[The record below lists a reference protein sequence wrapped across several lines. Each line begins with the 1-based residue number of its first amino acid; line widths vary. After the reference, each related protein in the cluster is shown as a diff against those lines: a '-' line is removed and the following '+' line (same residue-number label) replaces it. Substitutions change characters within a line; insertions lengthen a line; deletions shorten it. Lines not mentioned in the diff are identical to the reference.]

1 MDDGNMINTDMN
13 IYSMEDLIVLLE
25 LEEDFTKEDVIEKV
39 NFLNKK
45 YFENN
50 EEMIE
55 FFNNIQNKLIDD
67 INDNLNENVLPDYG
81 SLIETMENMG
91 IYDAD
96 NENNDN
102 NDSDYKNDS
111 DYNNDSDYK
120 NDSDYNNHSDANEEK
135 DNDEINQDNYI
146 LEEDRS
152 YNIHDIIEKDE
163 GNIEYYNSYHYL
175 HFNTL
180 FRSRNNSLLDSIVP
194 ATNSNFVL
202 SSPINNISRIKLASI
217 NIKKPYVISSS
228 KSNNTF
234 IINKFIKTNDI
245 ISCDFSINILIEDGY
260 YDNPDNLVR
269 YLNDNYFDNS
279 ASAIEFMRNI
289 HFSINENSNRVS
301 FELSNN
307 YITVLTTDDADFH
320 YFSVDFKSNYTKYY
334 SLATILGFDYNKS
347 AKYYTSINESSN
359 DRINNSLIKSPYNFT
374 SKGNTELFFCLDEF
388 HSNIVETH
396 KLFLNNNMSTQKI
409 LAKIDSSQ
417 GTTETKNYITEIYS
431 QTDTRNDHTREYDGI
446 INLLNFNI
454 KIIDYYGNIVNPDM
468 MEDFTFTLEVK
479 INNSRLIKNKHNK
492 N

>member
-1 MDDGNMINTDMN
+1 MINTDMN
-13 IYSMEDLIVLLE
+13 IYSMEDLIILLE

-39 NFLNKK
+39 NFLNKN

-50 EEMIE
+50 EEIIE
-55 FFNNIQNKLIDD
+55 FFNNIQNKLIEH

-81 SLIETMENMG
+81 SLIETVNNIETMENMG
-91 IYDAD
+91 IYYAD
-96 NENNDN
+96 NDNNDN
-102 NDSDYKNDS
+102 NDNNDS
-111 DYNNDSDYK
+111 DYNNDSD
-120 NDSDYNNHSDANEEK
+120 ANEKK
-135 DNDEINQDNYI
+135 DNDDISEENYI

-163 GNIEYYNSYHYL
+163 RNIEYYNSYHYL

-202 SSPINNISRIKLASI
+202 SSPINNINRIKLASI

-234 IINKFIKTNDI
+234 IMKKFIKTNDI

-301 FELSNN
+301 FQLSNN
-307 YITVLTTDDADFH
+307 YL
-320 YFSVDFKSNYTKYY
+320 
-334 SLATILGFDYNKS
+334 
-347 AKYYTSINESSN
+347 
-359 DRINNSLIKSPYNFT
+359 
-374 SKGNTELFFCLDEF
+374 
-388 HSNIVETH
+388 
-396 KLFLNNNMSTQKI
+396 
-409 LAKIDSSQ
+409 
-417 GTTETKNYITEIYS
+417 
-431 QTDTRNDHTREYDGI
+431 
-446 INLLNFNI
+446 
-454 KIIDYYGNIVNPDM
+454 
-468 MEDFTFTLEVK
+468 
-479 INNSRLIKNKHNK
+479 
-492 N
+492 